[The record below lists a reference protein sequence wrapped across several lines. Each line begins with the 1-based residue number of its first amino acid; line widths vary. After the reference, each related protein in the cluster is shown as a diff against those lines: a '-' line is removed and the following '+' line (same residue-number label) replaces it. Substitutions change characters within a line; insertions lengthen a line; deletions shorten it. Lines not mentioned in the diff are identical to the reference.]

1 MAIVRLG
8 NNLPEK
14 SRKIYFILQN
24 EYPNIYHIITSEGGF
39 KIKNYQSDNSLTEK
53 QFTDFYNRQEYLESL
68 DIREIDQ
75 IAKPFLDEIEK
86 EKIDK
91 QNKEL
96 QNLKDKLESMNLT
109 ESDLNYYKKLP
120 FWKVHECISLSLNKN
135 PDKFQYSFSQS
146 IHNSYSK
153 KILENFDIF
162 KRYNFILNIID
173 RSIKIN
179 SFPKIQQYGDITKTC
194 DKIIKPYDYIN
205 WVKENEIDIS
215 EKIISNIKKPKIKIL
230 QEKIIQ
236 DLNDINNSL
245 INDKKNSEKENQDLK
260 NQINDLQKKLKEK
273 EDSRII
279 KTLYQIICG
288 ISKKHYPDKTSRISR
303 IEDTIIKQAGIELD
317 KKTIRKHIE
326 KALEED
332 QSENGNI

>member
-1 MAIVRLG
+1 MTTVRFG
-8 NNLPEK
+8 NELPEK
-14 SRKIYFILQN
+14 SRKIYLILKN
-24 EYPNIYHIITSEGGF
+24 EYPDIYEIVISEGGF
-39 KIKNYQSDNSLTEK
+39 KIKNYQSNSSLTEK
-53 QFTDFYNRQEYLESL
+53 QFKDFYSRQEYLKSL
-68 DIREIDQ
+68 DIKEIDQ
-75 IAKPFLDEIEK
+75 IAKPFLDKIEK

-179 SFPKIQQYGDITKTC
+179 SFPKIQQYGQITKTC

-205 WVKENEIDIS
+205 WTKENEIDIS
-215 EKIISNIKKPKIKIL
+215 EKIISNIKKPKIKIS

-236 DLNDINNSL
+236 DLSDINNYLAS
-245 INDKKNSEKENQDLK
+245 NKKIIEEKNQDLK
-260 NQINDLQKKLKEK
+260 NQITDLEKKLKIK
-273 EDSRII
+273 EDQRII
-279 KTLYQIICG
+279 KTLNKIIKG
-288 ISKKHYPDKTSRISR
+288 MTDKHYADKTTRISKIKSTLDLQGINISQRCLQDRIKEAS
-303 IEDTIIKQAGIELD
+303 
-317 KKTIRKHIE
+317 
-326 KALEED
+326 EED